1 MNASASTP
9 APRRRIWRWVLIG
22 VGLCLA
28 PWLALAVVVASYL
41 TLDRDVAVLRQHVMA
56 ATGASWCTKVQ
67 MSVGRT
73 TLGAVGAGLDF
84 VHHRDMADA
93 RLALSAVH
101 SASVGV
107 YERTSG
113 TANVSRGQLFNE
125 TDRAMEARGWTRLVG
140 VSDRK
145 DTVLIYVPQ
154 DMEGDGPI
162 DICMAVLSGK
172 ELVVTSTSVDASALA
187 ELVAKHAGED
197 MQGHLRFAKLRF

>member
-73 TLGAVGAGLDF
+73 T
-84 VHHRDMADA
+84 
-93 RLALSAVH
+93 
-101 SASVGV
+101 
-107 YERTSG
+107 
-113 TANVSRGQLFNE
+113 
-125 TDRAMEARGWTRLVG
+125 
-140 VSDRK
+140 
-145 DTVLIYVPQ
+145 
-154 DMEGDGPI
+154 
-162 DICMAVLSGK
+162 
-172 ELVVTSTSVDASALA
+172 
-187 ELVAKHAGED
+187 
-197 MQGHLRFAKLRF
+197 